1 MTTTCLLID
10 DDADEHYLFEK
21 ALHDV
26 NPELGCVLE
35 DNGKKA
41 LEKLHVDQSIRPG
54 VIFLDLN
61 MPGMDGKQCLAE
73 LKKIDRLKEVPIVIY
88 STSSNTRDVSETKLM
103 GSAGYMVKPDH
114 YNELVQTLNRVL
126 DEVTRSRSHFFFNK
140 ESLN

>member
-10 DDADEHYLFEK
+10 DDVDEHFLFEK
-21 ALHDV
+21 ALRDI

-35 DNGKKA
+35 DNGRKA
-41 LEKLHVDQSIRPG
+41 VEKLYVDLSIKPE

-73 LKKIDRLKEVPIVIY
+73 LRKIDRLKEVPIVIY
-88 STSSNTRDVSETKLM
+88 STSSNTQDVNETQKM

-114 YNELVQTLNRVL
+114 YSELVQTLNRVL
-126 DEVTRSRSHFFFNK
+126 NVVTHSHTHFFFNK
-140 ESLN
+140 DSLN